1 MNEDIDA
8 DNSRSSSMEIE
19 SVDSLDNQI
28 TENCEVPVIHVT
40 STTNKEVCGV
50 EYVKLAEDE
59 IGKYSD
65 GVVTLIDG
73 SQWFKIPLSEAGNG
87 IESEESITVVQINE
101 ESESIEVTSSSDR
114 KEELTS
120 DSTQV
125 VLLEDGRIAYF
136 QPVINEVRNEEE
148 NLIKEDTNDS
158 YEEEP
163 PKTTKKKRGKN
174 HRCMVPGCFRTY
186 TSLHHLKV
194 HSRNHT
200 GDRPYKCPIDG
211 CPKAFATDYSRKAH
225 LRTHTGEKPY
235 ACPSTFCSKS
245 FKTSGDLQKHIRI
258 HTGERPFVCPVKGC
272 NRSFTT
278 SNIRKVHVRTHT
290 GEKPYVCT
298 QEGCNRSFASSTNF
312 KNHMRIHSGE
322 KPYVCGVPNCLKR
335 FTEYSSLYKHQLVH
349 SQLKRHSCPFCHKTY
364 RQSSTLTT
372 HKRTIHGVIS
382 ADDGTEIILEQMI
395 GIGEDG
401 SKNFKNITSK
411 LLNLKRGHNAIV
423 SVEDDCAPLYVVSE
437 LDDVNEHDI
446 EEKELISD

>member
-1 MNEDIDA
+1 MNEDIDG
-8 DNSRSSSMEIE
+8 DNSISSSVEIE

-28 TENCEVPVIHVT
+28 TETCEVPVIHVNST
-40 STTNKEVCGV
+40 SNKEIYGV
-50 EYVKLAEDE
+50 EYVK
-59 IGKYSD
+59 YSD
-65 GVVTLIDG
+65 DVVTLTDG
-73 SQWFKIPLSEAGNG
+73 TQWFKIPLSEANSD
-87 IESEESITVVQINE
+87 IEPEESITVVQVND
-101 ESESIEVTSSSDR
+101 ESENIEVSSSSND
-114 KEELTS
+114 KGQTS

-125 VLLEDGRIAYF
+125 VLLEDGRIAYI
-136 QPVINEVRNEEE
+136 QPVFNEETFEEE

-158 YEEEP
+158 FEEEP
-163 PKTTKKKRGKN
+163 PKTPKKKKGKN
-174 HRCMVPGCFRTY
+174 HICMVPGCYRTY

-278 SNIRKVHVRTHT
+278 SNIRKVHIRTHT

-423 SVEDDCAPLYVVSE
+423 TVEDDPLYVVSE
-437 LDDVNEHDI
+437 LDDINENDM
-446 EEKELISD
+446 EEKEVISE